1 MLIVKDL
8 TVSVKWRTAIKAL
21 FVYINLCLS
30 VMLYILFTSISSV
43 PSDGAL
49 EIRWPTIVE
58 ILPFLLHV
66 YSIKML
72 RHPPMEV
79 IWKCHFWVPCMFN
92 ATSLS
97 VFCIIFYLLKKIIL
111 LSQIHYILV
120 VSIIEEGNQS

>member
-1 MLIVKDL
+1 MFIVEDL

-72 RHPPMEV
+72 TDTHSWKWFGSV
-79 IWKCHFWVPCMFN
+79 ISGCHVCLMQHHSVFSASYFICWKRSYFYHKFTISW
-92 ATSLS
+92 LS
-97 VFCIIFYLLKKIIL
+97 VLLKKEI
-111 LSQIHYILV
+111 S
-120 VSIIEEGNQS
+120 

>member
-1 MLIVKDL
+1 MFIVEDL

-72 RHPPMEV
+72 TDTHS
-79 IWKCHFWVPCMFN
+79 WK
-92 ATSLS
+92 
-97 VFCIIFYLLKKIIL
+97 
-111 LSQIHYILV
+111 
-120 VSIIEEGNQS
+120 